1 MFGLGGWV
9 RSKYGL
15 IVAVSG
21 AFTCS
26 NLTPQK
32 NCKPPLDYVICAVY
46 NTLLL
51 QLWYNLSHSCQR
63 NYLALFFYLH
73 SSVINEIKL
82 PTGNSIYDSDELS
95 DAFND
100 HFYSMGTRLA
110 NDIQV
115 NVDSISIKNNTSISK
130 VTSLLS
136 KLCKSKS
143 TGLDTTSAPLLRECA
158 VLK

>member
-1 MFGLGGWV
+1 M
-9 RSKYGL
+9 
-15 IVAVSG
+15 
-21 AFTCS
+21 
-26 NLTPQK
+26 
-32 NCKPPLDYVICAVY
+32 ICAVY

-100 HFYSMGTRLA
+100 HFYSIGTRLA

-115 NVDSISIKNNTSISK
+115 NVDSISR
-130 VTSLLS
+130 
-136 KLCKSKS
+136 
-143 TGLDTTSAPLLRECA
+143 LDYLTTTFNCSFQLKTTPVSPKLLRSYPNYVNQNLLVWTQHLRLSCA
-158 VLK
+158 NVLF

>member
-1 MFGLGGWV
+1 M